1 MTVSIDTRPASDVPE
16 RLLLGSGP
24 SLVPPRVLAALAQP
38 TIGHMDPAFADIMG
52 ETIALM
58 REAFQTENDATLP
71 ISGTGSA
78 GMEALVANFV
88 DPGDRVVCGVNG
100 LFGARM
106 ADELARA
113 GAAVTEVEADWG
125 RAIAPEQLLAAAER
139 TRAQAIVVVHG
150 ETSTGVA
157 QPLDGLAD
165 WCREHD
171 ALLLLDCVTSLG
183 GHPLRLDEA
192 GVDAAFSGTQ
202 KCLNC
207 PPGLAPFTAGER
219 AIAKL
224 RARSQPG
231 RSWYFDLALVLEY
244 WSPEAAQG
252 AGRSYHH
259 TAPINMVYALREA
272 LRIAVGD
279 EWLPTAWERHRR
291 AHHALRDALAVF
303 GCERLAPDGEQL
315 HPLLAVSPPAGV
327 DEAAV
332 RRAID
337 GFSFDEHRL
346 EHIGSRDGVRVVNDA
361 VSANPQATLAALQTF
376 DDPVVLIAGGR
387 KKVPLDELAT
397 EAGRLRAAVVIGEAA
412 DELGRIFATSDVF
425 VSKAASMREAVAMG
439 LELARDGDVLLLSPG
454 CASFDM
460 FNGYAARGAAFLEA
474 CRELGVST
482 TGDARGAAPSE
493 IG

>member
-1 MTVSIDTRPASDVPE
+1 MTTGIDADAVTDIPE

-24 SLVPPRVLAALAQP
+24 SPVPPRVLAALAQP

-52 ETIALM
+52 ETIALL
-58 REAFQTENDATLP
+58 REAFQTENEATLP

-100 LFGARM
+100 LFGMRM
-106 ADELARA
+106 ADELRRA
-113 GAAVTEVEADWG
+113 GADVVQVDADWG
-125 RAIAPEQLLAAAER
+125 RAIPVEQLLEAAGGGK
-139 TRAQAIVVVHG
+139 TDAIVVVHG

-157 QPLDGLAD
+157 QPLEGLAD
-165 WCREHD
+165 WCREYD

-224 RARSQPG
+224 RRRESPG
-231 RSWYFDLALVLEY
+231 RSWYFDLSLVLDY
-244 WSPEAAQG
+244 WSPDASSA
-252 AGRSYHH
+252 RSYHH

-272 LRIAVGD
+272 LRIVVGD
-279 EWLPTAWERHRR
+279 EWLPTTWERHRR
-291 AHHALRDALAVF
+291 AHHALLDALGVF

-315 HPLLAVSPPAGV
+315 HPLLAVSPPPDV

-332 RRAID
+332 RKGLLLDHGIEISGGLGPLAGKLWRIGVMGVGANREPQEQLVRALATLLKAD
-337 GFSFDEHRL
+337 
-346 EHIGSRDGVRVVNDA
+346 
-361 VSANPQATLAALQTF
+361 PQEPLAAL
-376 DDPVVLIAGGR
+376 AEGW
-387 KKVPLDELAT
+387 
-397 EAGRLRAAVVIGEAA
+397 RA
-412 DELGRIFATSDVF
+412 
-425 VSKAASMREAVAMG
+425 
-439 LELARDGDVLLLSPG
+439 
-454 CASFDM
+454 
-460 FNGYAARGAAFLEA
+460 
-474 CRELGVST
+474 
-482 TGDARGAAPSE
+482 
-493 IG
+493 